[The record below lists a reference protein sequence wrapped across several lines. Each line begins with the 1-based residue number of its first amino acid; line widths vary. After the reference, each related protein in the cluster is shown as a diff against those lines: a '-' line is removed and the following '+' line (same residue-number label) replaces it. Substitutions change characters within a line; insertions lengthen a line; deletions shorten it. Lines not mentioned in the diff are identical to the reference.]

1 MPEDNMNQAG
11 SFFPQ
16 RVVHQANKNT
26 SQKMG
31 EKSSLEMH
39 TLEGID
45 TLMVSEA
52 MAVDGITYGKEVEQ
66 FLSAI

>member
-1 MPEDNMNQAG
+1 
-11 SFFPQ
+11 
-16 RVVHQANKNT
+16 
-26 SQKMG
+26 MG
-31 EKSSLEMH
+31 EKSSLEIH